1 MTESSHPA
9 PTGRSVS
16 NDDPTPWQR
25 LPATEPIRIRD
36 PLAELLGMVP
46 EGEPLSV
53 MFAEV
58 AKAAGHA
65 CPAVAGAYR
74 CTQLALSALH
84 PETLPVRSE
93 IAVTVGGDPD
103 DPGLGPMANVVRH
116 VTGAA
121 DETGF
126 DGFGGYGG
134 RSGLMT
140 FGEVSGS
147 GRAFEFVRTD
157 TDEAVRVAFD
167 PSAAGVE
174 PDGDDGPPVDAIPRL
189 VSGEA
194 AADERAAFLDGWH
207 SRVQRL
213 LRAEP
218 GAESPVTVERV

>member
-1 MTESSHPA
+1 MTEPRPSG

-16 NDDPTPWQR
+16 ADDTTPWQR
-25 LPATEPIRIRD
+25 LPATAPIRIRD

-53 MFAEV
+53 TFAEV

-74 CTQLALSALH
+74 GTQLALSALH
-84 PETLPVRSE
+84 SETLPVRSE
-93 IAVTVGGDPD
+93 LAVTVGGDPD
-103 DPGLGPMANVVRH
+103 DPGLGPMASVLRQ

-126 DGFGGYGG
+126 DGFAGYGG

-140 FGEVSGS
+140 FGELPGS
-147 GRAFEFVRTD
+147 GRAFEFRRID
-157 TDEAVRVAFD
+157 IDEAVRVAFD
-167 PSAAGVE
+167 PSAAGVD
-174 PDGDDGPPVDAIPRL
+174 PSGGDGPPVDALPRL
-189 VSGEA
+189 ISGEA
-194 AADERAAFLDGWH
+194 DADEREAFLDAWH
-207 SRVQRL
+207 GRVQRL

-218 GAESPVTVERV
+218 GAERPFSVERV